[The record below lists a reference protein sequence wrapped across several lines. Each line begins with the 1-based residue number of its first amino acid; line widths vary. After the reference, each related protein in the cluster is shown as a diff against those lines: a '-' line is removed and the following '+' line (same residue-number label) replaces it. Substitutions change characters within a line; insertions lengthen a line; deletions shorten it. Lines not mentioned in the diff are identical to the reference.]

1 MALKNMMETRKNL
14 LLFEKKKSEQMYKEY
29 VQIKEENSSLEE
41 NQINS

>member
-1 MALKNMMETRKNL
+1 MMETRKNL

>member
-1 MALKNMMETRKNL
+1 MGLKNMMETRKNL